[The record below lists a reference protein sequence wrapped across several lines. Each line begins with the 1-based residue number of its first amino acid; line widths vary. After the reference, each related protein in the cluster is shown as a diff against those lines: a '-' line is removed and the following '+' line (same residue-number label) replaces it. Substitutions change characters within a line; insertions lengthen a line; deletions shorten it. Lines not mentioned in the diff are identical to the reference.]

1 MNHSES
7 RDTNEPQAI
16 MPLSWW
22 LVAIV
27 TVGAILMVAGG
38 LIALFRQQML
48 LTPHQEITQAVR
60 VYAGYVVSRNLA
72 LGLLL
77 LTALSLRAR
86 GPLSTLMVLY
96 AGIQFLDAILDCVEG
111 RWAIAP
117 GIVVLGLL
125 FLMGA
130 ARVSGHA
137 LWSAKGWQQAS

>member
-22 LVAIV
+22 LVAII

-38 LIALFRQQML
+38 LIALLRPQML
-48 LTPHQEITQAVR
+48 LPPHQEITQAVR
-60 VYAGYVVSRNLA
+60 VYAGYVVSRNLM

-77 LTALSLRAR
+77 LAALSLRAR

-130 ARVSGHA
+130 ARVSGHP

>member
-1 MNHSES
+1 MNHREN
-7 RDTNEPQAI
+7 RDTNEPQATSS
-16 MPLSWW
+16 LSWW

-27 TVGAILMVAGG
+27 AVGAILIMAGG
-38 LIALFRQQML
+38 LIALFRPQML
-48 LTPHQEITQAVR
+48 LAPHQEITQAVR
-60 VYAGYVVSRNLA
+60 VYAGYVVSRNLM

-130 ARVSGHA
+130 ARVSGHP